1 MTDIDLTRFV
11 INRRR
16 IIRWRVKTLKSNKCG
31 LTKWIQS
38 GGNLTRLV
46 NFLWPLARG
55 VPSDTK
61 ETTRRAKA
69 TSVFS
74 ISRSTFV
81 RAIQRTT
88 KNNEYSAHSI
98 RRGAATMLERHK
110 NGSHTTPTWACRR
123 TNNSDVRKPIS
134 SAARIAS
141 QHSSHTGASRTVNA
155 DTHICNQ
162 RVHDV
167 PSPFDPGGSGD
178 EFALIWD
185 PSFGEGQWLN
195 GCASFNHII
204 APHSSV
210 HAPLLCNEDDFPA
223 EPLSIRGHFVSTSQ
237 SDNITWKITGGGIKL
252 KTHTLAVDWP
262 LDIISSNALDVDR
275 IAANATQK
283 ERAIIVVIR
292 NEASFLSVLTSH
304 TDSFV
309 RRSKLT
315 GDDCALLESADTIES
330 GDVET
335 WCAAFKV
342 AKKKKLSRLVIDAT
356 PLNRCCKR
364 PPPMPL
370 VSMDTFVRECFR
382 AKFIATIDLR
392 SFFYQIVVPS
402 FMRKHFGICINKARG
417 RGQRVRLKRLCMGWT
432 WSPCIAQSIANI
444 VARTARSRA
453 SFQDHVF
460 LEPWLDNFVLCAQNE
475 TDFNVLK
482 SSLIVVLREFSVEAH
497 KFESGFEEPILGL
510 MYRPDHTAQHPADFL
525 SKAFCSL
532 NKASHTTLSF
542 AQAAGFAIW
551 ILLVRNLPTACIP
564 GTISVLRKIAK
575 VVINP
580 KMWEDTIELDS
591 RTYNELEMIK
601 DIALTSIT
609 RADTDATETT
619 IAICCGAFSS
629 AKSVPFHHIFQ
640 NELDAA
646 LWAVREAAKR
656 NFVLPVV
663 LVHVAAGF
671 FFLRRLFCSLARRW
685 RSARLAST
693 RAAVCLELQARMLR
707 LSWLLHFLTLCF
719 ACCSTVSTLSSSD

>member
-1 MTDIDLTRFV
+1 MLEAPYKQISNTLAQKAAPTGARYKYRSQLCSSKTTKMLNLLKAYRGSLVKKAGSIALDIVRKWRTKRGYPLAPNYALQLLSALNQAASIMSPIFYKDSNSKMATKMAKQSFRLWTELRATPLSTADARLILEDRTMPLQKWAMLAVCWATASRYADAKRMTDIDLTRFV

-31 LTKWIQS
+31 LTKWIPS

-61 ETTRRAKA
+61 ETSRRAKA

-98 RRGAATMLERHK
+98 RRSNNACIERHK

-155 DTHICNQ
+155 DTHICN
-162 RVHDV
+162 RPMHDV

-283 ERAIIVVIR
+283 EREIIDVIR

-370 VSMDTFVRECFR
+370 VSMDTFIRECIR

-525 SKAFCSL
+525 SKAF
-532 NKASHTTLSF
+532 
-542 AQAAGFAIW
+542 
-551 ILLVRNLPTACIP
+551 
-564 GTISVLRKIAK
+564 
-575 VVINP
+575 
-580 KMWEDTIELDS
+580 
-591 RTYNELEMIK
+591 
-601 DIALTSIT
+601 
-609 RADTDATETT
+609 
-619 IAICCGAFSS
+619 
-629 AKSVPFHHIFQ
+629 
-640 NELDAA
+640 
-646 LWAVREAAKR
+646 
-656 NFVLPVV
+656 
-663 LVHVAAGF
+663 
-671 FFLRRLFCSLARRW
+671 
-685 RSARLAST
+685 
-693 RAAVCLELQARMLR
+693 
-707 LSWLLHFLTLCF
+707 
-719 ACCSTVSTLSSSD
+719 